1 MYISYFLSP
10 VENWRWKHQRDI
22 LFFIEA
28 EGKNSVA
35 ILPRNCSITLCKII
49 RNKYK
54 IAYNTNLSK
63 LSKTIWTL
71 VLINLEYIRP
81 WLD

>member
-35 ILPRNCSITLCKII
+35 ILPKKCSITLCKII
-49 RNKYK
+49 INKYK
-54 IAYNTNLSK
+54 MAYNHDLSK
-63 LSKTIWTL
+63 MADN
-71 VLINLEYIRP
+71 VLQR
-81 WLD
+81 